1 MYKQKYQKGFFR
13 MISVLSGTRSS
24 KVQRRQEAT
33 TFQDTGKT
41 LRARLI
47 AGLLVA
53 AAFLAI
59 TANISAA
66 QTATQPAF
74 KVLHVF
80 NKPGDGQA
88 PMAGVQADAAG
99 NLFGSTEFG
108 GANGFGAIFMLKPP
122 ASGNT
127 NWIETVIFSFAD
139 GDDGGFPSSPLIV
152 EGNRDPVSS
161 TLMGGTANQ
170 GNIFRLSPPASG
182 DNSWTEK
189 VLVNFQGAP
198 GDGSGPLGPQLVL
211 QSGTTFGTTSSGGAS
226 NCGTAYQLTP
236 GLNVNT
242 VEEKVLFN
250 FTCGADG
257 GRPQEGLVTDGKG
270 NFFGTTESN
279 GTLNNGEV
287 FELTPAG
294 SSEPKEKTIF
304 AFNVTDGAQPVGNL
318 LAFDG
323 SLYGVTFQGG
333 QFGQGVVFRL
343 TPPAQAGGK
352 WKETVLH
359 SFSGG
364 TDGGEP
370 QSGLIPDGKGGF
382 FGTASQGGTTGNGN
396 FFHLV
401 PPAPAGGTWTLTPL
415 HQFAGGN
422 AGSVPSGDLLKHG
435 GAIFGTTQGSTGG
448 RSTVYK
454 IIP

>member
-1 MYKQKYQKGFFR
+1 
-13 MISVLSGTRSS
+13 MIPVMIATASS
-24 KVQRRQEAT
+24 MAQPRQEASK
-33 TFQDTGKT
+33 FSDTCRTIRAGMI
-41 LRARLI
+41 ARLLVTVALL
-47 AGLLVA
+47 AGTVKS
-53 AAFLAI
+53 
-59 TANISAA
+59 SAA
-66 QTATQPAF
+66 QAAVQPAF

-80 NKPGDGQA
+80 NKQGDGQA
-88 PMAGVQADAAG
+88 PMASVQADAAG
-99 NLFGSTEFG
+99 NLVGSAEFG

-122 ASGNT
+122 ASGKT

-139 GDDGGFPSSPLIV
+139 GDDGGFPSSPMIV
-152 EGNRDPVSS
+152 EGNRDLVSS

-170 GNIFRLSPPASG
+170 GNIFRLSLPTNG
-182 DNSWTEK
+182 DESSTEK
-189 VLVNFQGAP
+189 VLFNFQGAP

-211 QSGTTFGTTSSGGAS
+211 QNGTTFGTTSSGGAS

-236 GLNVNT
+236 GLNGNM
-242 VEEKVLFN
+242 VEEKILFN

-257 GRPQEGLVTDGKG
+257 GRPQEGLVSDGKG
-270 NFFGTTESN
+270 NLFGTTEAN
-279 GTLNNGEV
+279 GSLNNGVV
-287 FELTPAG
+287 FELIPASNG

-304 AFNVTDGAQPVGNL
+304 AFNVADGAQPVGNL
-318 LAFDG
+318 LAFNN

-343 TPPAQAGGK
+343 TPPAQPGRM

-382 FGTASQGGTTGNGN
+382 FGTASQAGTTDNGN
-396 FFHLV
+396 FFDLV
-401 PPAPAGGTWTLTPL
+401 PPAQTGGAWTLTPL

-422 AGSVPSGDLLKHG
+422 DGSDPSGDLLKRG
-435 GAIFGTTQGSTGG
+435 DAIFGTTQGSGTGQ
-448 RSTVYK
+448 STVYR

>member
-1 MYKQKYQKGFFR
+1 M
-13 MISVLSGTRSS
+13 
-24 KVQRRQEAT
+24 
-33 TFQDTGKT
+33 
-41 LRARLI
+41 I
-47 AGLLVA
+47 AGLLVTA
-53 AAFLAI
+53 ALLAG
-59 TANISAA
+59 TAKGSAA
-66 QTATQPAF
+66 QAAVQPAF

-80 NKPGDGQA
+80 NKQGDGQA

-99 NLFGSTEFG
+99 NLFGSAEFG

-122 ASGNT
+122 ASGMT

-139 GDDGGFPSSPLIV
+139 GDDGGFPSSPMIV
-152 EGNRDPVSS
+152 EGNRDLVSS

-170 GNIFRLSPPASG
+170 GNIFRLSLPTN
-182 DNSWTEK
+182 DDESWTEK
-189 VLVNFQGAP
+189 VLFNFQGAP
-198 GDGSGPLGPQLVL
+198 RDGSGPLGPQLVL
-211 QSGTTFGTTSSGGAS
+211 QNGTTFGTTSSGGAS

-236 GLNVNT
+236 GLLGNM
-242 VEEKVLFN
+242 VEEKILFN

-270 NFFGTTESN
+270 ILFGTTEAKGS
-279 GTLNNGEV
+279 LNNGVV
-287 FELTPAG
+287 FELVTAG
-294 SSEPKEKTIF
+294 NGLSEPKERTIF
-304 AFNVTDGAQPVGNL
+304 AFNITDGAQPVGNL
-318 LAFDG
+318 LAFNG

-343 TPPAQAGGK
+343 IPPAQPGGI

-396 FFHLV
+396 FFDLV
-401 PPAPAGGTWTLTPL
+401 PPAQTDGAWTLTPL

-422 AGSVPSGDLLKHG
+422 DGSDPSGDLLKRG
-435 GAIFGTTQGSTGG
+435 DAIFGTTQGSATGQ
-448 RSTVYK
+448 STVYR